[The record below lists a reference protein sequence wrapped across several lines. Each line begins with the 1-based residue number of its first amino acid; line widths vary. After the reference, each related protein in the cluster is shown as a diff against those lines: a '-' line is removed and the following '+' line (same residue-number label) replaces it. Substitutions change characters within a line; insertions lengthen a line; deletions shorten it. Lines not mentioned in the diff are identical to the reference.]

1 MDKRFLLE
9 DQIEMLAWSL
19 RGRVIARNHA
29 EYDQMRTVALGNFD
43 HRPVAL
49 IRVANAADVA
59 AVINFARATDLQ
71 IAVRGGGHSIGGHSG
86 TDGGLV
92 VDLRD
97 LNTISIDV
105 DNQTAWAGAG
115 MTAGAVTAEVEK
127 HGLIVGFGDSG
138 TVGIGGLTLGGG
150 IGYMVRKHGLTI
162 DSLLAAEIVTAN
174 GDIVVADESHHTDL
188 FWALRGGGGNF
199 GVVTRFKYRL
209 HPLPSF
215 VGGPLVLPATAE
227 VVAGFAAA
235 AAAAPEELSTIA
247 MLMPVPPVP
256 FVPTEMHG
264 KLALI
269 GMMAF
274 AGTPDAAKVA
284 LQPFRALATPIAD
297 LVGPAP
303 YSSMYA
309 MDPPPEMRP
318 AVSCR
323 SHFTDSFGLED
334 ARRMLA
340 ALEACDA
347 PMKMAQLRVLGGAF
361 SRVAAGA
368 TAFAHRQSPIMVAF
382 LALYDDAGATAQYND
397 WANSALASLGQSNG
411 GAYVNFLGSEGDKGL
426 SAAYP
431 AAAWDRLRKVKLQYD
446 PENLFRLNQNIPPA

>member
-43 HRPVAL
+43 HRPAAL
-49 IRVANAADVA
+49 VRVANAADVA
-59 AVINFARATDLQ
+59 AVLNFARATNLQ

-86 TDGGLV
+86 NEGGLV
-92 VDLRD
+92 IDLRD

-105 DNQTAWAGAG
+105 DNRTAWAGAG
-115 MTAGAVTAEVEK
+115 TTAGAVTAQVEK

-150 IGYMVRKHGLTI
+150 IGYLVRKHGLTI
-162 DSLLAAEIVTAN
+162 DSLMAAEIVTAN
-174 GDIVVADESHHTDL
+174 GDIVVADENHHADL

-227 VVAGFAAA
+227 IIAGFAAA
-235 AAAAPEELSTIA
+235 AAAAPDELSTIA
-247 MLMPVPPVP
+247 LLMPVPPVP
-256 FVPTEMHG
+256 FLPQEMHG

-274 AGTPDAAKVA
+274 AGTPDDAQKA

-340 ALEACDA
+340 SIEACDA
-347 PMKMAQLRVLGGAF
+347 PMKMAQFRVLGGAF
-361 SRVAAGA
+361 SRVPAAA
-368 TAFAHRQSPIMVAF
+368 TAFAHRQSPMMVGF
-382 LALYDDAGATAQYND
+382 LALYNDASGTEKYND
-397 WANSALASLGQSNG
+397 WANTALAGLGHGNG
-411 GAYVNFLGSEGDKGL
+411 GAYVNFLGIEGEKGL
-426 SAAYP
+426 RAAYP
-431 AAAWDRLRKVKLQYD
+431 AATWDRLRKVKLQYD
-446 PENLFRLNQNIPPA
+446 PENLFHLNQNIPPA